1 MTRLWEIKAKWFGD
15 LEQTRLQGHMQLTVT
30 AARRVMRCSGC
41 WEGSEGLALG
51 QVPSLSQTGSS
62 LYLQTLLELGLKPV
76 SG

>member
-1 MTRLWEIKAKWFGD
+1 
-15 LEQTRLQGHMQLTVT
+15 MQLRVT
-30 AARRVMRCSGC
+30 AATTVMRCSGC

-51 QVPSLSQTGSS
+51 QVPSLSQTGFS